1 MEEIMPFDSALH
13 LRLPQDIKEW
23 LAKDAEAN
31 DRSMNAQVV
40 AVLRERMNTQQAG
53 SQKQLCC

>member
-1 MEEIMPFDSALH
+1 MPFDSALH

-40 AVLRERMNTQQAG
+40 AVLRERMNTQQSS
-53 SQKQLCC
+53 SQKQLCCQ

>member
-1 MEEIMPFDSALH
+1 MTFDSALH

-23 LAKDAEAN
+23 LVRDAEAN

-40 AVLRERMNTQQAG
+40 AVLRERMNMQQAS
-53 SQKQLCC
+53 SQKQLCCQ